1 MKVKAL
7 FISDVHLG
15 SKGSKASALLEM
27 LKRRF
32 GSTQPLNINF
42 SNGLTAQFN
51 KNILS
56 IKIK

>member
-27 LKRRF
+27 LKQYEPEYLF
-32 GSTQPLNINF
+32 IVGDFID
-42 SNGLTAQFN
+42 GC
-51 KNILS
+51 
-56 IKIK
+56 